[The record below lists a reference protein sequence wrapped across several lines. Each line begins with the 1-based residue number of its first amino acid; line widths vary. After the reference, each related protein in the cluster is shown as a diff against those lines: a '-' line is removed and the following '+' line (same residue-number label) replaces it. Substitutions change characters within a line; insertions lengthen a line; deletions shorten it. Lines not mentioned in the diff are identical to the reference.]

1 MSKQYSRAQR
11 VGDQIQREL
20 AVLIPREVKDPR
32 LGFVTLTG
40 VDVSRDLGHAKVYIT
55 LMNSDDAETIDCNL
69 EVLNET
75 AGYLRML
82 LGKAIRVRSI
92 PQLHFYYDESV
103 SRGAYLSSL
112 IERAVASDRNHHQT
126 DEDSQ

>member
-1 MSKQYSRAQR
+1 MSKQYSRAER

-40 VDVSRDLGHAKVYIT
+40 VDVTRDLGHAKVYIT
-55 LMNSDDAETIDCNL
+55 LMNSDDTEVIDSNL
-69 EVLNET
+69 DVLNEV

-82 LGKAIRVRSI
+82 LGKAIKMRSI
-92 PQLHFYYDESV
+92 PQLHFHYDDSI
-103 SRGAYLSSL
+103 SRGAYMSSL
-112 IERAVASDRNHHQT
+112 IERAVASDRINQQA
-126 DEDSQ
+126 DGEE

>member
-1 MSKQYSRAQR
+1 MAKQYSRAQR

-20 AVLIPREVKDPR
+20 AMLIPREVKDPR

-40 VDVSRDLGHAKVYIT
+40 VDVSRDLGHAKVFIT
-55 LMNSDDAETIDCNL
+55 LMNSEERETVDANL
-69 EVLNET
+69 ELLNEA

-82 LGKAIRVRSI
+82 LGKAIKIRSI
-92 PQLHFYYDESV
+92 PQLRFYYDDSV

-112 IERAVASDRNHHQT
+112 IDRAMASDRNNQAQ
-126 DEDSQ
+126 DGED

>member
-1 MSKQYSRAQR
+1 MSKQYSRAER

-40 VDVSRDLGHAKVYIT
+40 VDVTRDLGHAKVYIT
-55 LMNSDDAETIDCNL
+55 LMNSDDMEVIDSNL
-69 EVLNET
+69 DVLNEA

-82 LGKAIRVRSI
+82 LGKAIKMRSI
-92 PQLHFYYDESV
+92 PQLHFHYDDSI
-103 SRGAYLSSL
+103 SRGAYMSSL
-112 IERAVASDRNHHQT
+112 IERAVASDRINQQA
-126 DEDSQ
+126 DGEE

>member
-20 AVLIPREVKDPR
+20 AVMIPREVKDPR

-40 VDVSRDLGHAKVYIT
+40 VDVSRDLGHAKVYVT
-55 LMNSDDAETIDCNL
+55 LMNSEVPEVIEDNL
-69 EVLNET
+69 EVLREA

-82 LGKAIRVRSI
+82 LGKEIRIRSI
-92 PQLHFYYDESV
+92 PQLHFHYDDSV
-103 SRGAYLSSL
+103 TRGAYMSSL
-112 IERAVASDRNHHQT
+112 IERAVASDRNNHQQDG
-126 DEDSQ
+126 DE

>member
-40 VDVSRDLGHAKVYIT
+40 VDVSRDLGHAKIYIT
-55 LMNSDDAETIDCNL
+55 LMNSDDAEVIQTNVD
-69 EVLNET
+69 VLNET

-82 LGKAIRVRSI
+82 LGKAIKMRSI
-92 PQLHFYYDESV
+92 PQLHFRYDESI
-103 SRGAYLSSL
+103 SRGAYMSSL
-112 IERAVASDRNHHQT
+112 IERAVASDRNHEQ
-126 DEDSQ
+126 DGEE

>member
-1 MSKQYSRAQR
+1 MNKQYSRAQR

-40 VDVSRDLGHAKVYIT
+40 VDVSRDLGHAKVFFT
-55 LMNSDDAETIDCNL
+55 LMGDVEQEAMDANL
-69 EVLNET
+69 ELLNDA

-82 LGKAIRVRSI
+82 LGKAIKLRSV
-92 PQLHFYYDESV
+92 PQLHFYFDESV
-103 SRGAYLSSL
+103 SRGAYMSSL
-112 IERAVASDRNHHQT
+112 IERALASDRNNQQS
-126 DEDSQ
+126 DGEN

>member
-20 AVLIPREVKDPR
+20 AVMIPREVKDPR

-55 LMNSDDAETIDCNL
+55 LMNTEDSEVIEDNL
-69 EVLNET
+69 EVLREA

-82 LGKAIRVRSI
+82 LGKEIRIRSI
-92 PQLHFYYDESV
+92 PQLHFHYDDSV
-103 SRGAYLSSL
+103 SRGAYMSSL
-112 IERAVASDRNHHQT
+112 IERAVASDRNNQQQ
-126 DEDSQ
+126 DGEE

>member
-55 LMNSDDAETIDCNL
+55 LMNSEDAETIDANL
-69 EVLNET
+69 DVLNEV

-82 LGKAIRVRSI
+82 LGKAIKLRSI
-92 PQLHFYYDESV
+92 PQLHFYYDQSI
-103 SRGAYLSSL
+103 SRGAYMSTL
-112 IERAVASDRNHHQT
+112 IERALASDRNNHQQ
-126 DEDSQ
+126 DGEE

>member
-20 AVLIPREVKDPR
+20 AMLIPREVKDPR

-40 VDVSRDLGHAKVYIT
+40 VDVSRDLGHAKVFIT
-55 LMNSDDAETIDCNL
+55 LMNSEERETVDANL
-69 EVLNET
+69 ELLNEA

-82 LGKAIRVRSI
+82 LGKAIKIRSI
-92 PQLHFYYDESV
+92 PQLRFYYDDSV

-112 IERAVASDRNHHQT
+112 IDRAMASDRNNLAQ
-126 DEDSQ
+126 DGED

>member
-40 VDVSRDLGHAKVYIT
+40 VDVSRDLGHAKVFIT
-55 LMNSDDAETIDCNL
+55 LMNSEDQASIDANL
-69 EVLNET
+69 ELLNE
-75 AGYLRML
+75 AGGYLRML
-82 LGKAIRVRSI
+82 LGKAIKMRSVH
-92 PQLHFYYDESV
+92 QLHFYYDESV

-112 IERAVASDRNHHQT
+112 IDRAMASDRNNQHA
-126 DEDSQ
+126 DGED

>member
-55 LMNSDDAETIDCNL
+55 LMNSDDAETIDANL
-69 EVLNET
+69 DVLNEV

-82 LGKAIRVRSI
+82 LGKAIKLRSI
-92 PQLHFYYDESV
+92 PQLHFYYDQSI
-103 SRGAYLSSL
+103 SRGAYMSTL
-112 IERAVASDRNHHQT
+112 IERALASDRNNHQQ
-126 DEDSQ
+126 DGEE

>member
-40 VDVSRDLGHAKVYIT
+40 VDVSRDLGHAKVFIT
-55 LMNSDDAETIDCNL
+55 LMNSDDEAAVAANL
-69 EVLNET
+69 ELLNDA

-82 LGKAIRVRSI
+82 LGKAIKLRSV
-92 PQLHFYYDESV
+92 PQLHFHYDE
-103 SRGAYLSSL
+103 
-112 IERAVASDRNHHQT
+112 
-126 DEDSQ
+126 

>member
-20 AVLIPREVKDPR
+20 AVMIPREVKDPR

-40 VDVSRDLGHAKVYIT
+40 VEVSRDLGHAKIFIT
-55 LMNSDDAETIDCNL
+55 LMNSDDAEVIQSNVD
-69 EVLNET
+69 VLNEA

-82 LGKAIRVRSI
+82 LGKAIKIRSI
-92 PQLHFYYDESV
+92 PQLHFRYDESI

-112 IERAVASDRNHHQT
+112 IEQAVASDRSHHQQ
-126 DEDSQ
+126 DGEE

>member
-20 AVLIPREVKDPR
+20 AVMIPREVKDPR
-32 LGFVTLTG
+32 LGFVTLTD
-40 VDVSRDLGHAKVYIT
+40 VEVSRDLGHAKIFIT
-55 LMNSDDAETIDCNL
+55 LMNSDDAEVIQSNVD
-69 EVLNET
+69 VLNEA

-82 LGKAIRVRSI
+82 LGKAIKIRSI
-92 PQLHFYYDESV
+92 PQLHFRYDESI

-112 IERAVASDRNHHQT
+112 IEQAVASDRSHHQQ
-126 DEDSQ
+126 DGEE

>member
-20 AVLIPREVKDPR
+20 AVMILREVKDPR

-40 VDVSRDLGHAKVYIT
+40 VEVSRDLGHAKIFIT
-55 LMNSDDAETIDCNL
+55 LMNSDDAEVIQSNVD
-69 EVLNET
+69 VLNEA

-82 LGKAIRVRSI
+82 LGKAIKIRSI
-92 PQLHFYYDESV
+92 PQLHFRYDESI

-112 IERAVASDRNHHQT
+112 IEQAVASDRSHHQQ
-126 DEDSQ
+126 DGEE